1 MQASIYK
8 ELLSHIIDTLE
19 NRSQGTDTLDLDELH
34 HLAFNEDYYII
45 GYYNAKQWLL
55 EHDLTAFEA
64 IAEVMQYQE
73 HKFGEMIL
81 STSDINAEYIVNQLA
96 YFYGEEVLSNYDL
109 GQSYDDLLAELKE
122 DYAAW
127 ILQL

>member
-8 ELLSHIIDTLE
+8 ELLSHAIDTLE
-19 NRSQGTDTLDLDELH
+19 NQGTDTLDLDELH

-45 GYYNAKQWLL
+45 GYYNAEQWLL

-64 IAEVMQYQE
+64 IAEVIEYQQSM
-73 HKFGEMIL
+73 FGEMAF
-81 STSDINAEYIVNQLA
+81 SASNINAEYIVNQLA

-109 GQSYDDLLAELKE
+109 DQSYDDLLAELKE
-122 DYAAW
+122 DYAA
-127 ILQL
+127 